1 MANTKKTVETE
12 EKINTTTATSTEEVS
27 KPAAKKI
34 VEKNDNSAQEI
45 EQLKAQIDMLMKM
58 MTLNAQAATV
68 AATPK
73 DERVKIIHL
82 VERAPGLSTYME
94 LSNLVVKLSKF
105 GEERILSLQ
114 QFEEMVG
121 KYRSWFDKGLISVA
135 AGYEEVAQRY
145 GLKTAADYPIDSEF
159 IHHLGNA
166 NMLDIEEIYPKLP
179 EAGKDFLLSYWN
191 RKVIEGDPN
200 FKDRRKIETLDRLSD
215 GAMSQV
221 IRGLVLEAQQQSTKK
236 N

>member
-12 EKINTTTATSTEEVS
+12 EKTNTTTAASTEEIS
-27 KPAAKKI
+27 KPVAKKT
-34 VEKNDNSAQEI
+34 VEKDGSAQEI

-105 GEERILSLQ
+105 GEERILTLQ

-135 AGYEEVAQRY
+135 AGYEDVAQRY
-145 GLKTAADYPIDSEF
+145 GLKTATDYPIDSEF
-159 IHHLGNA
+159 IYHLGNA
-166 NMLDIEEIYPKLP
+166 NMADIEEIYPKLP
-179 EAGKDFLLSYWN
+179 EAGKDFILSYWN

-200 FKDRRKIETLDRLSD
+200 FKDRRKIETLDRLSN

-221 IRGLVLEAQQQSTKK
+221 IRGLVLEAQRSVKK

>member
-27 KPAAKKI
+27 KPAAKKT
-34 VEKNDNSAQEI
+34 VEENDNSAQEI

-121 KYRSWFDKGLISVA
+121 KYRSWFDKGLICVA
-135 AGYEEVAQRY
+135 AGYEDVAQRY

-166 NMLDIEEIYPKLP
+166 NMLDISETSRSWERFSF
-179 EAGKDFLLSYWN
+179 ELL
-191 RKVIEGDPN
+191 E
-200 FKDRRKIETLDRLSD
+200 
-215 GAMSQV
+215 
-221 IRGLVLEAQQQSTKK
+221 
-236 N
+236 